1 MLQIANTSE
10 GLDHLM
16 MIDLQSRLTRRVALT
31 VLVVASLT
39 TLWFGLRTY
48 GSFLLLRSAYEV
60 GAPRTSSIRAWMT
73 LDYVAATYRIP
84 ATALAERLGLPSGTD
99 PRANLKSLAGETGK
113 SPYGFT
119 QEVQRAVA
127 DAAANRNSDRT
138 GDSSGW
144 LGAIGDEVLTALLAY
159 GYPALG
165 LTLLLCAIGLP
176 LPGGFAATVAGSLA
190 AQGRMNWIWAG
201 AVIVAASVV
210 GDAVAYALGRVLGRE
225 ILERH
230 GRWFG
235 YTPARRVH
243 AQRLFE
249 CWGTLTV
256 FVTRTFVSHLSSVAS
271 LLAGMSRYSLGK
283 YLPVTIVGR
292 VVWTAA
298 YLELGYVIGGDL
310 EAATGFLTNLS
321 GFLLSAMVLL
331 FSGSITMRRVGT

>member
-1 MLQIANTSE
+1 
-10 GLDHLM
+10 M

-84 ATALAERLGLPSGTD
+84 ATALVERLGLPSGTD
-99 PRANLKSLAGETGK
+99 PGANLKWLAGQTGK
-113 SPYGFT
+113 SPYRFT

-127 DAAANRNSDRT
+127 DAAAADRNSDRT

-165 LTLLLCAIGLP
+165 LALLLCAIGLP
-176 LPGGFAATVAGSLA
+176 LPGGLAATVAGSLA
-190 AQGRMNWIWAG
+190 AQGRMSWIWAG

-210 GDAVAYALGRVLGRE
+210 GDAVTYALGRVLGRE

-235 YTPARRVH
+235 YTPARRAR

-249 CWGTLTV
+249 HWGALTV

-271 LLAGMSRYSLGK
+271 LLAGMSRYSLVK
-283 YLPVTIVGR
+283 YLPVTTVGR

-298 YLELGYVIGGDL
+298 YLEIGYMIGADL

-331 FSGSITMRRVGT
+331 LSGSITMRRVGT

>member
-1 MLQIANTSE
+1 
-10 GLDHLM
+10 M

-84 ATALAERLGLPSGTD
+84 ATALVERLGLPAGTD
-99 PRANLKSLAGETGK
+99 PGANLKWLAGQTGK
-113 SPYGFT
+113 SPYRFT

-127 DAAANRNSDRT
+127 DAAAADRNSDRT

-165 LTLLLCAIGLP
+165 LALLLCAIGLP
-176 LPGGFAATVAGSLA
+176 LPGGLAATVAGSLA
-190 AQGRMNWIWAG
+190 AQGRMSWIWAG

-210 GDAVAYALGRVLGRE
+210 GDAVTYALGRVLGRE

-235 YTPARRVH
+235 YTPARRAH

-249 CWGTLTV
+249 HWGALTV

-271 LLAGMSRYSLGK
+271 LLAGMSRYSLAK
-283 YLPVTIVGR
+283 YLPVTTVGR

-298 YLELGYVIGGDL
+298 YLELGYMIGGDL

-331 FSGSITMRRVGT
+331 LSGSITMRRVGT